1 MFEKLIDV
9 MANRPNNWTQ
19 KNSFVSQDEKDAFR
33 KNSKDLTYL
42 LSTSKNPLKVVL
54 MGEVKAGKSTLI
66 NAIVGENVSPVGV
79 TETTAVILEISHGM
93 EKEGTIH
100 RKNGTTET
108 MSTPLLYQLLEE
120 NRNNSNFYTEIESV
134 KLSFPLSSLQDIHIV
149 DTPGIET
156 ITTANQETTQNF
168 IQKADVVIWVLSAL
182 HLGQANIEDQIMDV
196 AGHGKPIVLLINRI
210 DQITGSVESVVDYAK
225 DEYGLYTNAI
235 FPISGYQA
243 LEGRKNSDES
253 LYEKS
258 GLKAVMEYLEK
269 NINIAAEEV
278 KEDSFQ
284 KSISQIFRKEV
295 HLSKMILKNIRFSEN
310 SLHHRIED
318 IHYYH
323 SKVTEGIQ
331 REAKLWL
338 ESEFMQK
345 EEAAV
350 MNLIQ
355 SNSKSLLS
363 NNISEIK
370 KMLIEYSDENYI
382 SAHLSSFWTELSNY
396 SQVEIEKALAAM
408 YEKFQQE
415 EMKYLEEYEL
425 APVFVNASNT
435 FNFTDDSTDLV
446 EGAKKGAFLGGA
458 YGMAAAAYVAVIGP
472 SAAYITL
479 GAALGSVLP
488 PVLLVGAV
496 TGAAYKF
503 VNKDK
508 KIKEIQE
515 LAQIQFSDIKKQSEL
530 NLKRSVDELC
540 QRQDQYFKNIEK
552 KMTDTLLKGLTLS
565 ELEEL
570 KLEWEKYILLVE
582 ELEA

>member
-1 MFEKLIDV
+1 MTEKLIEI
-9 MANRPNNWTQ
+9 MASRPNNWAQ
-19 KNSFVSQDEKDAFR
+19 EKSFVSQDEKDVFT
-33 KNSKDLTYL
+33 KNNKDLAYL
-42 LSTSKNPLKVVL
+42 ISTRKNPLKVVL
-54 MGEVKAGKSTLI
+54 MGEVKAGKSTLV
-66 NAIVGENVSPVGV
+66 NAIVGEDVSPVGV
-79 TETTAVILEISHGM
+79 TETTAIVLEISHGI

-100 RKNGTTET
+100 RKDGTTET
-108 MSTPLLYQLLEE
+108 MSIPSLYQLLEE
-120 NRNNSNFYTEIESV
+120 NRNNSTFYTEIDSV
-134 KLSFPLSSLQDIHIV
+134 RLTFPLPSLQDIHLV

-156 ITTANQETTQNF
+156 ITAANHETTQNF

-210 DQITGSVESVVDYAK
+210 DQITGSVESVVDYTE
-225 DEYGLYTNAI
+225 DEYGIYTDAI
-235 FPISGYQA
+235 FPISGYLA
-243 LEGRKNSDES
+243 LEGKKNSDEY
-253 LYEKS
+253 LYARS
-258 GLKAVMEYLEK
+258 GLEVVMEYLEK
-269 NINIAAEEV
+269 NIDITAEEV

-284 KSISQIFRKEV
+284 KSISQIFRKEA
-295 HLSKMILKNIRFSEN
+295 HLSKMILKNIEFSED
-310 SLHHRIED
+310 SLHHRIKD
-318 IHYYH
+318 IQYY
-323 SKVTEGIQ
+323 SNKIINAIQ
-331 REAKLWL
+331 REAKVWL
-338 ESEFMQK
+338 ESEFMQH

-370 KMLIEYSDENYI
+370 KMLIEYSNENYV
-382 SAHLSSFWTELSNY
+382 SDHLGRFWTELSNFA
-396 SQVEIEKALAAM
+396 QVESERALAAM
-408 YEKFQQE
+408 YEKFQHE
-415 EMKYLEEYEL
+415 EMKYMEEYNL
-425 APVFVNASNT
+425 APVFVNSSNSL
-435 FNFTDDSTDLV
+435 NFTDDSTDLA

-458 YGMAAAAYVAVIGP
+458 YGMAAAAYAAVIGP

-515 LAQIQFSDIKKQSEL
+515 LAQTQFSEIRKQSEF
-530 NLKRSVDELC
+530 NLRRSVDELC
-540 QRQDQYFKNIEK
+540 QRQARYFENIEK
-552 KMTDTLLKGLTLS
+552 KMTDTLLKGITLS
-565 ELEEL
+565 ELQEL

-582 ELEA
+582 EAEA